1 MVVTVSQ
8 IRAKTMI
15 TVKNKFPPRPKKNI
29 EDIGTIKNYAIAMKH
44 RYQINGISC
53 GGCVTRVKKTLEEH
67 PNIENVEIFLQPVG
81 ATIVKMNKKLTVEEL
96 QGQLNEL
103 DGYTIAEIN

>member
-67 PNIENVEIFLQPVG
+67 PNIENVEILML
-81 ATIVKMNKKLTVEEL
+81 I
-96 QGQLNEL
+96 
-103 DGYTIAEIN
+103 